1 VRSSLARV
9 YSPFDDLHAIEV
21 PADPNGLAYD
31 IGDDTLYVA
40 DGGGAVL
47 AIEHGHTRRVATVA
61 TTGCTTNELGGIA
74 VGPGGTLYVARLGH
88 GRAGAIL
95 RITRR
100 GAVSELP
107 GLSPDVW
114 RLGVVHDPG
123 ERALYTTQY
132 DKTAVG
138 ACDGAVLRID
148 LSTGAIEPVIEG
160 LGKPVGVAKLGA
172 TLLVTDAR
180 RCAVICGELTHRG
193 ARCTEIPLGDRP
205 DSIAAC
211 GVDSAVLT
219 SYRPD
224 AGVGSVHR
232 LWLDGTIETLA
243 TGTWQPRGVASD
255 GARAFV
261 SVRGGGR
268 LLVFPL

>member
-9 YSPFDDLHAIEV
+9 YSPSDDLHAIEV
-21 PADPNGLAYD
+21 PADPNGLACD
-31 IGDDTLYVA
+31 AGDGTLYVA
-40 DGGGAVL
+40 DGAGAVL
-47 AIEHGHTRRVATVA
+47 AVERGCSRRVATIA
-61 TTGCTTNELGGIA
+61 TAGCTTNELGGIA
-74 VGPGGTLYVARLGH
+74 VAPGGTLYVARLGH
-88 GRAGAIL
+88 GHAGAIL

-100 GAVSELP
+100 GAVTELP

-114 RLGVVHDPG
+114 RLGVVHDG

-132 DKTAVG
+132 DKTAAG
-138 ACDGAVLRID
+138 PCDGAVIRID
-148 LSTGAIEPVIEG
+148 LSTGEVEPVVEG

-180 RCAVICGELTHRG
+180 RRAVICAELSHRG
-193 ARCTEIPLGDRP
+193 ARCTEIPLGERP

-211 GVDSAVLT
+211 GFDSAVLT

-232 LWLDGTIETLA
+232 LWLDGTIETLV
-243 TGTWQPRGVASD
+243 TGPWEPRGVASD
-255 GARAFV
+255 GDRAFV
-261 SVRGGGR
+261 SVRRGGR
-268 LLVFPL
+268 VLVFPL